1 MTSLPSLRSQTAY
14 LERRLSQQIR
24 TYSNILQQEQHT
36 QGWKSQGRHELG
48 VTSNF
53 REGDNESN
61 REEDGMLD
69 RQTLTSLRDKNHKK
83 SWAYLTGMTIKFST
97 AICQLLPKQASGVSS
112 LAAQMS
118 DKHAWNAGSHSA
130 EMHHA
135 SVGVATPCL
144 ESQDSG
150 GGRRIKSLRGFRA
163 LKQDNLP
170 GLCKTV
176 SKKIFFKVERVARLH
191 WAPAALAEDTGS
203 FPSTPLGWLTGNW
216 NSSSRG
222 SEVLFYPP

>member
-1 MTSLPSLRSQTAY
+1 MSLGWRQISEKVTMRVTGKKMGCWTDRHWLHSETKITRRAEPTW
-14 LERRLSQQIR
+14 LEWL
-24 TYSNILQQEQHT
+24 
-36 QGWKSQGRHELG
+36 
-48 VTSNF
+48 
-53 REGDNESN
+53 
-61 REEDGMLD
+61 
-69 RQTLTSLRDKNHKK
+69 
-83 SWAYLTGMTIKFST
+83 KFST